1 MSTAFAEVFPV
12 GEFLADELEERGW
25 TQAEFAEILGRPPQ
39 FVSEIISG
47 KKEITRESAAQ
58 IAAAFGTSPDVWLN
72 LQNAYL
78 LWQQAADRRSREQL
92 DEVRLRA
99 RLAELA
105 PISILL
111 NRGVIRGR
119 TPSEQKFEIEA
130 LYEIADIY
138 DEPEFL
144 VAARQSGHEGS
155 MSNTQLAWIA
165 CVRKKAADMPV
176 SPYDR
181 DGLVD
186 VGERLTQLVPTPQ
199 DLTGLPEIF
208 AVVGVRLV
216 YVEAFPSS
224 KIDGCSFLH
233 KDGRPVIGISGRG
246 KRLDKVLFTILHEI
260 AHVVLGH
267 LDNCDLVIDDAE
279 DPSDTDGPTTAQE
292 ESADQAAGEWVLP
305 QPIGELPERVT
316 QGWVAEQASAR
327 KIHPIVLIGRLQK
340 ERRLPWRTTLAK
352 GAPSVDRELRSWA

>member
-58 IAAAFGTSPDVWLN
+58 IAAAFGTSPEVWLN
-72 LQNAYL
+72 LQNAYH
-78 LWQQAADRRSREQL
+78 LWHQATDQRSREQL

-99 RLAELA
+99 RLTELA
-105 PISILL
+105 PISVLL

-119 TPSEQKFEIEA
+119 TPSEQKIEIEA
-130 LYEIADIY
+130 LYEIEDIY
-138 DEPEFL
+138 DEPEIL
-144 VAARQSGHEGS
+144 AAARRSEPGAS
-155 MSNTQLAWIA
+155 ISNTQLAWIA
-165 CVRKKAADMPV
+165 CVRERAADAPV

-181 DGLVD
+181 DGLAD
-186 VGERLTQLVPTPQ
+186 LGKRLTQQVPTPQ
-199 DLTGLPEIF
+199 DLARLPGLF
-208 AVVGVRLV
+208 AAVGVRLV

-224 KIDGCSFLH
+224 RIDGCSFMH

-260 AHVVLGH
+260 AHVVLRH
-267 LDNCDLVIDDAE
+267 LDDCDLVIDDAD
-279 DPSDTDGPTTAQE
+279 DPSDSHSPTLGLEGPANQL
-292 ESADQAAGEWVLP
+292 AGEWALP
-305 QPIGELPERVT
+305 QPIGQLPERVT
-316 QGWVAEQASAR
+316 QGWVTAQASEWN
-327 KIHPIVLIGRLQK
+327 IHPIVLIGRLQS
-340 ERRLPWRTTLAK
+340 EGRLPWRTTLVK
-352 GAPSVDRELRSWA
+352 GAPSVDRELQSWA